1 MSVEV
6 MTDVWKYSKA
16 SGSDLLVLVAIADMA
31 DDETRECWPSIGYLA
46 RKCRIKDEHHVRT
59 IIRKNLAE
67 KLGEVVVVENGG
79 KASRRGGLR
88 SNLYRITVYLPAEDE
103 SEDPTTPGHRP
114 PSGNHDPRLQTPLDP
129 RLQTPQT
136 PGHRPPESS
145 LIHQVEPSKTRGAFE
160 DDFETVWSLYPKRVD
175 RGKALRAYIAR
186 RRAGASAEDL
196 LAATQHYAAAM
207 QGTEARFIKHGATFF
222 GPDEPFRDFVDGIPT
237 GLAGSGQSK
246 SMAAVDRVLA
256 SVTPPGRQELNA

>member
-1 MSVEV
+1 
-6 MTDVWKYSKA
+6 MTDVWSYSKA
-16 SGSDLLVLVAIADMA
+16 AGTDLLVLLALADMA
-31 DDETRECWPSIGYLA
+31 NDDGECWPSMT
-46 RKCRIKDEHHVRT
+46 T
-59 IIRKNLAE
+59 IAKRSRLAE
-67 KLGEVVVVENGG
+67 RNARLRIRALEEIGEVLVIYGG
-79 KASRRGGLR
+79 GVSSSKGGVR
-88 SNLYRITVYLPAEDE
+88 SNRYRVTVHMD
-103 SEDPTTPGHRP
+103 EDPDASIRVEGSQTLTPA
-114 PSGNHDPRLQTPLDP
+114 SGSENHDPDASI
-129 RLQTPQT
+129 PQT
-136 PGHRPPESS
+136 LMPASGRTLTPASVEPSVEY
-145 LIHQVEPSKTRGAFE
+145 VTEPSKTRGAFE

-237 GLAGSGQSK
+237 GLAGSAQSK

-256 SVTPPGRQELNA
+256 SVIPTGRQELNA